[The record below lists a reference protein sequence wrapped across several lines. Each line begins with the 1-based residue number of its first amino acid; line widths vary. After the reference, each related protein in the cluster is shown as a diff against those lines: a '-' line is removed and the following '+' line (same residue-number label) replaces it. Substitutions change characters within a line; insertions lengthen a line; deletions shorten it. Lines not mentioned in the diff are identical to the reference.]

1 MDSTRRVNVV
11 LEETV
16 SQDMMMEQATENVQ
30 LAQMRQTMAD
40 CEAELHELRK
50 QYLNLKSRA
59 ETELNEGH
67 KKIGLDL
74 IIAFV

>member
-1 MDSTRRVNVV
+1 MNVV

-16 SQDMMMEQATENVQ
+16 SQDMMLQATENVQ

-50 QYLNLKSRA
+50 QYLNLKSKA

-67 KKIGLDL
+67 KKIGLIL
-74 IIAFV
+74 ITAFL

>member
-1 MDSTRRVNVV
+1 MDLTRRVNVV

-16 SQDMMMEQATENVQ
+16 SQDMVLQQATDNVQ

-50 QYLNLKSRA
+50 QYLNLKSKA

-67 KKIGLDL
+67 KKIGLVL
-74 IIAFV
+74 ITAFV